1 MKRHVRST
9 HKDKTLNLAVKEG
22 ETNKTDNLP
31 KGENE
36 TVTEVRPIFP
46 LTSTNSAKNCD
57 KIAKSSK
64 RKLGLIYEE
73 TSIINSPSKRTNL
86 KAAISNIKIVPK
98 HANELQS
105 DTSGVEEIGPGSLT
119 KSPSKLVSSAV
130 DKVQGK

>member
-1 MKRHVRST
+1 MFCLIPTLSLSTLSCEFRS
-9 HKDKTLNLAVKEG
+9 HRAGSQLKIDK
-22 ETNKTDNLP
+22 
-31 KGENE
+31 
-36 TVTEVRPIFP
+36 
-46 LTSTNSAKNCD
+46 SA
-57 KIAKSSK
+57 K

-86 KAAISNIKIVPK
+86 KAASSNIKIVPK